1 MPIQGT
7 DNMSAPQK
15 KILIIVMDGLGD
27 RVCPGLRGMTPLQ
40 FMRTPNLDWFVAHG
54 QGGLCD
60 PISPGIRP
68 GSDTAHLS
76 ILGYDVN
83 EVYTGRGPFE
93 ALGVGMDIQP
103 GDVALRC
110 NFATVDDSLEIVD
123 RRAGR
128 IREPETTELVE
139 ALDGIEFEG
148 IECYVKESTEHR
160 AVLLLRGE
168 DLDPRITD
176 PDPGGD
182 THLRMAEPLVE
193 EAQLT
198 ADVVNL
204 FMEECHQRLRNHPTN
219 RKRVAAGLS
228 PANILVPRGAGSFP
242 HIDPFPEVHG
252 ISATCVAGVG
262 MIKGIC
268 KACGLDVYPLPDDC
282 DGSLESDY
290 IIKAQCAIE
299 ALKEYDFVLMNCK
312 APDIAGHDGDAK
324 LKCETVRK
332 LDDMAGYM
340 RQELPKDIV
349 VVLTSDHCTPCSLM
363 DHSADPVPIA
373 FYTDGIIRDDA
384 CEFSE
389 IGCSRGMVG
398 RIRGNDIVPIAMDL
412 ANRTE
417 KFGS

>member
-1 MPIQGT
+1 M
-7 DNMSAPQK
+7 APQK
-15 KILIIVMDGLGD
+15 SILIIVMDGLGD
-27 RVCPGLRGMTPLQ
+27 RACPDLRGMTPLQ
-40 FMRTPNLDWFVAHG
+40 YMRTPNLDWFVSHG

-60 PISPGIRP
+60 PIAPGVRP

-76 ILGYDVN
+76 ILGYDTG

-110 NFATVDDSLEIVD
+110 NFATVDESMEVID

-128 IREPETTELVE
+128 IREPETSELVE
-139 ALDGIEFEG
+139 ALDGIEIEG
-148 IECYVKESTEHR
+148 VECYVKESTEHR
-160 AVLLLRGE
+160 AVLLLRG
-168 DLDPRITD
+168 DGLSPGITD

-182 THLRMAEPLVE
+182 THLRAAEPLDDD
-193 EAQLT
+193 AQLT
-198 ADVVNL
+198 ADVVNM
-204 FMEECHQRLRNHPTN
+204 FMEECYNRLRNHPTN
-219 RKRVAAGLS
+219 RKRIAAGLL
-228 PANILVPRGAGSFP
+228 PANILVPRGAGCFP
-242 HIDPFPEVHG
+242 HIDPFPEIHG
-252 ISATCVAGVG
+252 LSATCVAGVG

-282 DGSLESDY
+282 NGSLDSDY

-299 ALKEYDFVLMNCK
+299 ALNEYDFVLMNCK

-332 LDDMAGYM
+332 LDEMAGYI
-340 RQELPKDIV
+340 RKNLPPDTV
-349 VVLTSDHCTPCSLM
+349 VVLTCDHSTPCVLM

-373 FYTDGIIRDDA
+373 IYVDGMIRDDA
-384 CEFSE
+384 VEFSE
-389 IGCSRGMVG
+389 TGCSKGMLG
-398 RIRGNDIVPIAMDL
+398 RIRGRDIVPIAMDM

>member
-1 MPIQGT
+1 MP
-7 DNMSAPQK
+7 APQK

-40 FMRTPNLDWFVAHG
+40 YMRTPNLDWFVAHG

-160 AVLLLRGE
+160 AVLLLRGD

-219 RKRVAAGLS
+219 RKRVAAGLP

-290 IIKAQCAIE
+290 IIKAQCAME
-299 ALKEYDFVLMNCK
+299 ALDLIRSQCRTVIEDKYIRMANSYDNKMLLVSEIHAFLQTLEGEGVIQAGSSYVELNLDKQKQFLKNNGVDVSGMTDQEILKADTGSWVFIKMGGVVLDAME
-312 APDIAGHDGDAK
+312 DFDLDYYMGGDA
-324 LKCETVRK
+324 
-332 LDDMAGYM
+332 A
-340 RQELPKDIV
+340 
-349 VVLTSDHCTPCSLM
+349 
-363 DHSADPVPIA
+363 
-373 FYTDGIIRDDA
+373 
-384 CEFSE
+384 
-389 IGCSRGMVG
+389 
-398 RIRGNDIVPIAMDL
+398 
-412 ANRTE
+412 
-417 KFGS
+417 